1 MILNASFLSSQGQ
14 FRFIHIL
21 LLLFRRRRE
30 RREQQRRSEHGPLG
44 DQRLGEE
51 AQEVRDHGGAAQ
63 HAGGPGLSRFVVLA
77 VVLFHLV
84 FTIGGIVVVVCAV
97 VFVVIVVVVNDVVV
111 LDVFAVG
118 GDDGR

>member
-1 MILNASFLSSQGQ
+1 M
-14 FRFIHIL
+14 
-21 LLLFRRRRE
+21 FRRRRE